1 MKIVSVV
8 GARPQFI
15 KAFVLSRALQ
25 ARGSCQEV
33 LVHTGQHYDDALSG
47 VFFRELGL
55 RSPDHN
61 LGVGSGR
68 HGAQTGAM
76 LAGIERVLLEERPDL
91 VLVYG
96 DTNSTLAAA
105 LAAAKLQLP
114 IAHVEAGLRSFRR
127 DMPEEVNR
135 LLTDHVSDLLFAPT
149 QAAVHNLALEG
160 IDTGVHLVGDVMFDA
175 LRLMMPLAERHSAV
189 LQRLGLAPGSYGLAT
204 VHRAANTDDADRL
217 WQLVTALGGVNGV
230 IVFPLHPR
238 TRAAMDANGPRQL
251 PKNLLFIEPVGY
263 LDMLVLEKHA
273 CCIYTDSGGVQ
284 KEAYCL
290 AVPCVTLREETEWVE
305 TLDDGWNVLAGVDA
319 RAIHQAFRHR
329 PAAREPAPIFG
340 RGDAGQRIAT
350 IMKQFITNGQRPGAV
365 A

>member
-1 MKIVSVV
+1 M
-8 GARPQFI
+8 
-15 KAFVLSRALQ
+15 
-25 ARGSCQEV
+25 
-33 LVHTGQHYDDALSG
+33 HTGQHYDDALSG

-61 LGVGSGR
+61 LGVGSGP

-76 LAGIERVLLEERPDL
+76 LAGIERVLLKERPDL

-96 DTNSTLAAA
+96 DTNSTLAGA
-105 LAAAKLQLP
+105 LAAVKLQLP

-135 LLTDHVSDLLFAPT
+135 LVTDHLSDLRFAPT
-149 QAAVHNLALEG
+149 QAAVHNLTLEG
-160 IDTGVHLVGDVMFDA
+160 IHTGVHFVGDVMLDA
-175 LRLMMPLAERHSAV
+175 LRLMMPIAARHSV
-189 LQRLGLAPGSYGLAT
+189 ILQRLGLARNSYALAT
-204 VHRAANTDDADRL
+204 IHRAANTDNADRL
-217 WQLVTALGGVNGV
+217 WELITALGRVDGI

-238 TRAAMDANGPRQL
+238 TRAALDASGPRCL
-251 PKNLLFIEPVGY
+251 PQNLLVIEPVGY

-305 TLDDGWNVLAGVDA
+305 TLEDGWNLLAGVDA
-319 RAIHQAFRHR
+319 RAIHEAFQHR

-340 RGDAGQRIAT
+340 RGDAGQRIAA
-350 IMKQFITNGQRPGAV
+350 IIKQFMNNCEPAGEV
-365 A
+365 S